1 MVGCLI
7 LVLFIYVVFFTGGGA
22 KPRPTSSAKVT
33 TSEVFPAHSPL
44 NPNWTGSGKPVTL
57 AFGGDVHF
65 AGDVG
70 VNLQEDPSTALGTSI
85 PNLFSGAQLSMINL
99 ESTLTAGSCPEPQTK
114 PYIFYVGPPGITAL
128 QSAGVTLAGNA
139 NDHSLDCGQQGLSQ
153 GLTVAAQTKYPVIGI
168 GANAQAAF
176 APYRETIHGQRIAII
191 AATQS
196 IASNLVSSWTATPT
210 QAGVASAIDPT
221 ELIHAVQTARR
232 TSDTVVVYLHWGTE
246 TQGCPD
252 TSQTPWP
259 KSSSRPVPTSSWAPG
274 PMSCSAGAT
283 SAAPTSTTDWATL
296 PSTNNDPP
304 ESNSGALLVT
314 VTGRKVVSAT
324 FRPAS
329 DVNGVPQPLSG
340 SAATTALTAWAAER
354 GCTGLGAGPTSSQA
368 TNAGETK
375 PFVAPA
381 TTPTTA
387 PTSSSTTSTTSSTSG
402 SGSSTTTTTEAAT
415 TTTVPQSTTTSPT
428 DNAG

>member
-1 MVGCLI
+1 MVGGLI
-7 LVLFIYVVFFTGGGA
+7 LLLLIYVVFFTGGGA
-22 KPRPTSSAKVT
+22 KPKPTNSAKVT
-33 TSEVFPAHSPL
+33 TSDVFPAHSPL

-85 PNLFSGAQLSMINL
+85 PTLFSGAQLSMVNL
-99 ESTLTAGSCPEPQTK
+99 DTALTAGSCPEPQSK
-114 PYIFYVGPPGITAL
+114 PFIFYVGPPGLTAL
-128 QSAGVTLAGNA
+128 KSAGVTLASNA

-153 GLTVAAQTKYPVIGI
+153 GLTVASQAKYPLTGI
-168 GANAQAAF
+168 GANAAAAF

-191 AATQS
+191 SATQD
-196 IASNLVSSWTATPT
+196 IASNLVSSWTATSS

-221 ELIHAVQTARR
+221 QLIDAVQSARK

-252 TSQTPWP
+252 TSQTPLAQELV
-259 KSSSRPVPTSSWAPG
+259 K
-274 PMSCSAGAT
+274 AGADIIVGSGT
-283 SAAPTSTTDWATL
+283 HVLLGGGYLGSAYVDYGLGNFAFYD
-296 PSTNNDPP
+296 NDPP
-304 ESNSGALLVT
+304 ESNSGALLIT
-314 VTGRKVVSAT
+314 VTGRKVESAT
-324 FRPAS
+324 FRPAT

-340 SAATTALTAWAAER
+340 STQSAALTAWAAER
-354 GCTGLGAGPTSSQA
+354 GCTGLGAGATSSQA

-381 TTPTTA
+381 TTTTTVA
-387 PTSSSTTSTTSSTSG
+387 TGSSTTSTTSDSSSTS
-402 SGSSTTTTTEAAT
+402 TTGAAT